1 MPQLSY
7 HAGQIAVQEE
17 AKTRHVA
24 EKLAHWVGPVGEFA
38 LGADLFL
45 FATADA
51 DGVLSFAVLSGE
63 PPLVEVVGESELRL
77 RFPPGLASLSPTPVA
92 CGGLAISLGLARR
105 ARINGML
112 VPNGG
117 ASELAAAETFTL
129 CRKYMAPSLALEE
142 RPHVGPVACEPLA
155 LDDPWLAGLLARAET
170 SFLASVS
177 PDGGPDVAHRGG
189 PPGFLELDAAAR
201 RLTWPE
207 YVGDG
212 VFKSAGN
219 VRATGT
225 ITLLVPDHDS
235 GDGVE
240 VVGRGDYCNIRP
252 ERRQRLDA
260 LVQHREP
267 FPIQGEI
274 SCDVI
279 RAVRLR
285 QLLHPRRRIEK
296 AIKVTSRST
305 VDEQAPQ

>member
-1 MPQLSY
+1 MPPLSY

-24 EKLAHWVGPVGEFA
+24 DKLAHWVGPVGEFA
-38 LGADLFL
+38 LGADLL
-45 FATADA
+45 LLATAGA
-51 DGVLSFAVLSGE
+51 DGILSFTVLSGE
-63 PPLVEVVGESELRL
+63 PPLVQIAGDSELRL
-77 RFPPGLASLSPTPVA
+77 RFPPSLAPFSQTPVA
-92 CGGLAISLGLARR
+92 CGGLAISLGQARR
-105 ARINGML
+105 ARINGTL
-112 VPNGG
+112 ISNGG
-117 ASELAAAETFTL
+117 AVELAAAETFTL
-129 CRKYMAPSLALEE
+129 CRKYMAPSLALEM
-142 RPHVGPVACEPLA
+142 RPHLGPVACEPLA
-155 LDDPWLAGLLARAET
+155 LDDPWLAGLLAKAET
-170 SFLASVS
+170 SFVASVS

-189 PPGFLELDAAAR
+189 PPGFLELDPSGR

-219 VRATGT
+219 VRATG
-225 ITLLVPDHDS
+225 IMTLLVPDHDS

-240 VVGRGDYCNIRP
+240 LVGRGDYRNIRP

-260 LVQHREP
+260 LVQHRDP

-274 SCDVI
+274 TCEII

-285 QLLHPRRRIEK
+285 QLLHPRQRIER
-296 AIKVTSRST
+296 AIKVTSRSS